1 MSYIHM
7 KITKTIFI
15 SVVKLMANHLKL
27 EASRI
32 SKWSC
37 IDCSLHKGH
46 AFYQNPPLLPTEGA
60 TGTLSNN
67 FDSHLFFQIYFLWS
81 SPLFLLRLFI
91 DHILLNNII
100 AFNDP
105 ETSVD
110 A

>member
-7 KITKTIFI
+7 KITKIIFI

-37 IDCSLHKGH
+37 IKCSLHKGH
-46 AFYQNPPLLPTEGA
+46 AFYQNPPLLPTEDA

-67 FDSHLFFQIYFLWS
+67 SDSHLFFQIYFL
-81 SPLFLLRLFI
+81 
-91 DHILLNNII
+91 
-100 AFNDP
+100 
-105 ETSVD
+105 
-110 A
+110 